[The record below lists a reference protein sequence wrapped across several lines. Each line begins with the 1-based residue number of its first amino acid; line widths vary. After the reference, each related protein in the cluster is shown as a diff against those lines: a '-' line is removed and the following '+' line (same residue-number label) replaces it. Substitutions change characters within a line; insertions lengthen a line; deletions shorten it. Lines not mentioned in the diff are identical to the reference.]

1 MKIEIYQGC
10 TANDTVIDGKSV
22 SDMTSSEQDMIVEE
36 LLQKAKEA
44 IMRNE
49 VQMIDL
55 IEMFQYDD
63 YNLGSTCDQ
72 CGDKAMTRIY
82 NL

>member
-49 VQMIDL
+49 VQMIDI
-55 IEMFQYDD
+55 IEMFQYEDFTV
-63 YNLGSTCDQ
+63 GPTCDQ
-72 CGDKAMTRIY
+72 CGDNVTTRIY

>member
-1 MKIEIYQGC
+1 MKIEVYQGC

-22 SDMTSSEQDMIVEE
+22 SDMTSSERDMIVEE

-55 IEMFQYDD
+55 IEMFQYEDFTV
-63 YNLGSTCDQ
+63 GPMCDQ
-72 CGDKAMTRIY
+72 CGDNVTTTIY

>member
-10 TANDTVIDGKSV
+10 TANDIVIDGKSV
-22 SDMTSSEQDMIVEE
+22 SDMTSSEQDIIVEE

-63 YNLGSTCDQ
+63 YNVGSTCDQ
-72 CGDKAMTRIY
+72 CNDNVTTTIY

>member
-1 MKIEIYQGC
+1 MKIEVYQGC

-22 SDMTSSEQDMIVEE
+22 NDMTSSERDMIIEE

-55 IEMFQYDD
+55 IEMFQYDEFKM
-63 YNLGSTCDQ
+63 GSTCDQ
-72 CGDKAMTRIY
+72 CGDNVMTTIY

>member
-1 MKIEIYQGC
+1 MKIEIYEGC

-63 YNLGSTCDQ
+63 CNVGSTCDQ
-72 CGDKAMTRIY
+72 CGDNVTTRIY